1 MTEKKPDID
10 ADLVRKLAS
19 LLDETGLTEIEYG
32 TEDWHLRVGKGKPAA
47 QPGAAPVSVPA
58 PPPEAAEGEAP
69 PPRPEEQAGVVTAP
83 MVGTVHTAPEPDSPE
98 FVKVGDAVEAGQTL
112 LLIEAMKM
120 FNPIKAPTAG
130 RVVRILIANGE
141 PVEFG
146 EPLMIIQ

>member
-1 MTEKKPDID
+1 MTDKKPDID
-10 ADLVRKLAS
+10 ADLVRKLAR

-32 TEDWHLRVGKGKPAA
+32 TENWRLRVGKGAPAA
-47 QPGAAPVSVPA
+47 GSGAAPASDS
-58 PPPEAAEGEAP
+58 PPPQAAEGEAP
-69 PPRPEEQAGVVTAP
+69 APRPEEQAGVVTAP
-83 MVGTVHTAPEPDSPE
+83 MVGTVHTAPEPDASE
-98 FVKVGDAVEAGQTL
+98 FVKVGDEVEEGQTV

-120 FNPIKAPTAG
+120 FNPIKAPAAG

>member
-1 MTEKKPDID
+1 MTDKKPDID

-32 TEDWHLRVGKGKPAA
+32 TENWHLRVGKGKPLA
-47 QPGAAPVSVPA
+47 QPGAGAASDPA
-58 PPPEAAEGEAP
+58 PAPAPAAGVAP
-69 PPRPEEQAGVVTAP
+69 ASQPDEQAGVLTAP
-83 MVGTVHTAPEPDSPE
+83 MVGTVHTTPEPGAPE
-98 FVKVGDAVEAGQTL
+98 FVKVGDTVEEGQTV

-120 FNPIKAPTAG
+120 FNPIKAPAAG
-130 RVVRILIANGE
+130 RVVRILITSGE

>member
-1 MTEKKPDID
+1 MTDKKPDID

-32 TEDWHLRVGKGKPAA
+32 TENWHLRVGKGKPPA
-47 QPGAAPVSVPA
+47 QPGAAPATETAAAPA
-58 PPPEAAEGEAP
+58 AGEAP
-69 PPRPEEQAGVVTAP
+69 APRPEEQAGVVTAP
-83 MVGTVHTAPEPDSPE
+83 MVGTVHTAPEPDAPE
-98 FVKVGDAVEAGQTL
+98 FVKVGDTVEEGQTV

>member
-1 MTEKKPDID
+1 MTDKKPDID

-32 TEDWHLRVGKGKPAA
+32 TETWHLRVAKGKPAA
-47 QPGAAPVSVPA
+47 PA
-58 PPPEAAEGEAP
+58 PDTAPAAAAGEAP
-69 PPRPEEQAGVVTAP
+69 APQPEEQAGVLTAP
-83 MVGTVHTAPEPDSPE
+83 MVGTVHTTPEPDAPE
-98 FVKVGDAVEAGQTL
+98 FVKVGDEVEKGQTV

-130 RVVRILIANGE
+130 RVVRILISAGD

>member
-1 MTEKKPDID
+1 MTDKKPDID

-32 TEDWHLRVGKGKPAA
+32 TKNWHLRVGKGKPAA
-47 QPGAAPVSVPA
+47 LPETAAAPVPA
-58 PPPEAAEGEAP
+58 GEAP
-69 PPRPEEQAGVVTAP
+69 ALRPEEQVGVVTAP
-83 MVGTVHTAPEPDSPE
+83 MVGTVHTAPEPDAPE
-98 FVKVGDAVEAGQTL
+98 FVKVGDTVEEGQIL

-130 RVVRILIANGE
+130 RVVRILIATGE

>member
-1 MTEKKPDID
+1 MTDKKPDID

-32 TEDWHLRVGKGKPAA
+32 TKNWHLRVGKGKPAA
-47 QPGAAPVSVPA
+47 LPGAAPAPETAAAPDPA
-58 PPPEAAEGEAP
+58 GEAP
-69 PPRPEEQAGVVTAP
+69 SLRPEEQAGVVTAP
-83 MVGTVHTAPEPDSPE
+83 MVGTVHTAPEPDAPE
-98 FVKVGDAVEAGQTL
+98 FVKVGDTVEKGQIL

-130 RVVRILIANGE
+130 RVIRILIATGE

>member
-1 MTEKKPDID
+1 MTDKKPDID
-10 ADLVRKLAS
+10 ADLVRKLAR

-32 TEDWHLRVGKGKPAA
+32 TDTWRLRVGKGPPAA
-47 QPGAAPVSVPA
+47 PAGAAPASES

-69 PPRPEEQAGVVTAP
+69 APRPEEQAGVVTAP
-83 MVGTVHTAPEPDSPE
+83 MVGTVHTAPEPDAPE
-98 FVKVGDAVEAGQTL
+98 FVKVGDEVDEGQTV

-120 FNPIKAPTAG
+120 FNPIKAPAAG
-130 RVVRILIANGE
+130 RVVRILITTGA

>member
-1 MTEKKPDID
+1 MTDKKPDID

-32 TEDWHLRVGKGKPAA
+32 TDTWRLRVGKGPPAA
-47 QPGAAPVSVPA
+47 QPGAAPASES

-69 PPRPEEQAGVVTAP
+69 APRPEEQAGVVTAP
-83 MVGTVHTAPEPDSPE
+83 MVGTVHTAPEPDAPE
-98 FVKVGDAVEAGQTL
+98 FVKVGDMVEEGQTV

-120 FNPIKAPTAG
+120 FNPIKAPAAG
-130 RVVRILIANGE
+130 RVVRILIANCV

>member
-1 MTEKKPDID
+1 MTGKKPDID

-32 TEDWHLRVGKGKPAA
+32 TENWHLRVGKGNPPAHAAPASDPAPAPAA
-47 QPGAAPVSVPA
+47 
-58 PPPEAAEGEAP
+58 GEAP
-69 PPRPEEQAGVVTAP
+69 ASPPEEQAGVLTAP
-83 MVGTVHTAPEPDSPE
+83 MVGTVHTTPEPGAPE
-98 FVKVGDAVEAGQTL
+98 FVKVGDTVEEGQTV

-120 FNPIKAPTAG
+120 FNPIKASAAG
-130 RVVRILIANGE
+130 RVVRILITSGE